1 MMRSGW
7 WQQTL
12 NRIQAFFHKDSMD
25 RELELEMEAHLEMAV
40 EENLRS
46 GMRPEEARRQALVR
60 FGGVQQAR
68 EEQRAARGLPFV
80 DVLAQDVRYTLRT
93 LRRDRAFTLVA
104 VLILALGIGAN
115 VAVFSVVNTI
125 LLRPLPFPESER
137 LIRITTVD
145 PPCGESCRTYS
156 ADATQE
162 FENRTRAFQ
171 QVTGYF
177 AFTGPNNFKLMG
189 NAIPVPATG
198 ILVMGNFFQ
207 TLGVQPMLGR
217 LFLPEEC
224 LHASRPTAVLSYPF
238 WKRQFGGDRSIVG
251 RTINFSGTDVTVIGV
266 LPETFDFGSVFSP
279 GARVDLFAP
288 YVMSD
293 FENDGNDLA
302 LMGRLRP
309 GVTLA
314 AAQQEANQL
323 FPELDASLKHPEW
336 KAHYTGRL
344 IPMKEYVS
352 GRLRR
357 SLEVLWIAVGMILLI
372 VCVNLSNL
380 MLARAAARGKELAM
394 RRVLGAG
401 RGRLVRQLLTESLIL
416 SGGGAVLGLGIAWAV
431 TAFLAHQGSIALPLL
446 DRVQLDS
453 AAVVWTVGIALAAAV
468 LFGMFPALRISSGNL
483 QEAIRDSGQGMSEG
497 RRHEGL
503 RSTLVVSEIALA
515 FVLLVGA
522 GLLLRSFL
530 HLLDVDLGFQAPH
543 AATISLDFDQGQKG
557 EARVAQWQ
565 EIVRRAQTIPG
576 VEAAGI
582 TDNLPLSRNRSWGI
596 QAKGVEYRPGEL
608 QGTFVFIVS
617 PGYLRAIGMRLVEG
631 RDFRWDDD
639 KKQPTVIINET
650 VARALWPRQDPIGRI
665 AIAGGAEVRV
675 IGVIADVHES
685 KVEDGGGWQM
695 YLPVTAPQFG
705 PEGAELVLR
714 SPLPPGTLAGSLMAT
729 LRAINPGQPATQL
742 RPLRDLV
749 DHAVSPRR
757 FFVLLVSAFA
767 GLGLILASLGIYGVI
782 AYSVTH
788 RTQEIGIRIA
798 LGASRGRVQC
808 SVLGRTLRLVA
819 VGLLAGVAGSF
830 AAAHA
835 IASLLYGTAP
845 ADPLTYAGMIVLLVL
860 VAGLAGYLPA
870 RRASR
875 IDPMIALRNS

>member
-1 MMRSGW
+1 MRSEW
-7 WQQTL
+7 W
-12 NRIQAFFHKDSMD
+12 NRTRAFFRRESMD
-25 RELELEMEAHLEMAV
+25 RELDAEMAAHLEMAI
-40 EENLRS
+40 EENIRS
-46 GMRPEEARRQALVR
+46 GMTPEEARRQALVR

-68 EEQRAARGLPFV
+68 EEQRAARGLPFL
-80 DVLAQDVRYTLRT
+80 DVLGQDVRYTLRT
-93 LRRDRAFTLVA
+93 LRRDRAFAVVA

-125 LLRPLPFPESER
+125 LLRPLPFPEPER

-162 FENRTRAFQ
+162 FEERTRAFQ

-177 AFTGPNNFKLMG
+177 AFTGPNNLKLVG
-189 NAIPVPATG
+189 NAVPVPVTG

-207 TLGVQPMLGR
+207 TLGVQPMMGR
-217 LFLPEEC
+217 LFLPEES
-224 LHASRPTAVLSYPF
+224 LHGSRPTALLSYPF
-238 WKRQFGGDRSIVG
+238 WKRQFDGDRTIVG
-251 RTINFSGTDVTVIGV
+251 RTVNFSGTDVTVIGV
-266 LPETFDFGSVFSP
+266 LPRTFDFGSVFSP
-279 GARVDLFAP
+279 GARVDVFSP

-302 LMGRLRP
+302 LMGRLNP
-309 GVTLA
+309 GVTLD

-323 FPELDASLKHPEW
+323 FPKLDANLKHPEW
-336 KAHYTGRL
+336 KPNYTGRL

-352 GRLRR
+352 GKLRR

-401 RGRLVRQLLTESLIL
+401 RGRLVRQLLTETLIL
-416 SGGGAVLGLGIAWAV
+416 SGAGAVLGLGIAWAV
-431 TAFLAHQGSIALPLL
+431 TAFLAHQSSIALPLL
-446 DRVQLDS
+446 DRVQLDG
-453 AAVVWTVGIALAAAV
+453 AAAGWTVGIAIAAAF
-468 LFGMFPALRISSGNL
+468 LFGTLPALRISAGNL
-483 QEAIRDSGQGMSEG
+483 QEAIRDSGPGMSEG

-503 RSTLVVSEIALA
+503 RSMLVVSEIALA

-522 GLLLRSFL
+522 GLLLRSFV
-530 HLLDVDLGFQAPH
+530 HLLDVDLGFEPSH
-543 AATISLDFDQGQKG
+543 AATISLDFNEGQKS
-557 EARVAQWQ
+557 EARVAQWE
-565 EIVRRAQTIPG
+565 EIIRRTRLIPG
-576 VEAAGI
+576 VEKAGI

-596 QAKGVEYRPGEL
+596 HAKGVEYRPGEL

-617 PGYLRAIGMRLVEG
+617 PGYLSAIGMRLVEG
-631 RDFRWDDD
+631 RDFLWDDD

-650 VARALWPRQDPIGRI
+650 VARALWPKQDPIGRI
-665 AIAGGAEVRV
+665 AIAGGVEARV

-695 YLPVTAPQFG
+695 YLPVTAFG
-705 PEGAELVLR
+705 PEGAELVVR
-714 SPLPPGTLAGSLMAT
+714 SPLPPGNLAGSLMAT

-757 FFVLLVSAFA
+757 FVVMLVATFA
-767 GLGLILASLGIYGVI
+767 LLGLILASLGIYGVI
-782 AYSVTH
+782 AYSVSR
-788 RTQEIGIRIA
+788 RTQEIGIRMA
-798 LGASRGRVQC
+798 LGASRGRVQ
-808 SVLGRTLRLVA
+808 STVLARTLRLA
-819 VGLLAGVAGSF
+819 GLGLIAGVGGSL

-835 IASLLYGTAP
+835 IASLLYGTA
-845 ADPLTYAGMIVLLVL
+845 ATDPLTYAGMVALLLLVAL
-860 VAGLAGYLPA
+860 LAGYLPA

-875 IDPMIALRNS
+875 IDPMVALRSN